1 VRSAKKDI
9 YALFLF
15 LWRFNVKKGIP
26 QIKIPIRPSELT
38 IEAVEPYIDSIFS
51 QFEANAIKIRKDY
64 EIYCLDH
71 PILSKVRAHQ
81 DTDIN
86 NIVLVPDLKAM
97 VDWKTGYTYGNPIK
111 YAQSKTNETDD
122 INYLNKYV
130 RSACQRAVDKEVGKW
145 AFATGVG
152 YYFIEPKSTDF
163 DIENEA
169 PYVLYHKKS
178 DSCTKVYSAFGNN
191 EPLFDIIYTTYKAI
205 QDGHEKEIKVIDVYF
220 SSVLYTYEKPYGA
233 FSWELKNTQSRG
245 FAKPLP
251 LTEKRFNSD
260 GIGIVAM
267 GATLQNAVDRLLS
280 NGLDNVEDIVNEI
293 FVYKNVNLGATPE
306 EQAQNH
312 QKMKKSGALVLSG
325 GSKDNPPDVGTIS
338 TKLSLSEVREL
349 FALIDAKFHSSLGV
363 PMEMS
368 NTNSGGTTKSGSEVA
383 NGYDN
388 AYNRALDDINTM
400 IVADTDLLN
409 KIMWICKN
417 TKGNKINNLAPSE
430 IEIKYSL
437 NLTDNILTKTQ
448 SYVNLVQVGVPHTI
462 ALRLCK
468 LSNDPEAEGKIIE
481 EYARMR
487 VDSTTVAKTDEGSA
501 V

>member
-1 VRSAKKDI
+1 M
-9 YALFLF
+9 
-15 LWRFNVKKGIP
+15 KKGIP
-26 QIKIPIRPSELT
+26 QIKIPIRQSELT
-38 IEAVEPYIDSIFS
+38 IEAVEPYLDSIFA
-51 QFEANAIKIRKDY
+51 QFEKNAIKIRESYDT
-64 EIYCLDH
+64 YCLDH
-71 PILSKVRAHQ
+71 AIQTKVRAHQ

-97 VDWKTGYTYGNPIK
+97 VDWKTGYVYGNPIK
-111 YAQSKTNETDD
+111 YAQSKSNETDD

-152 YYFIEPKSTDF
+152 YYFIEPKSEKF
-163 DIENEA
+163 DIETEA
-169 PYVLYHKKS
+169 PYILYHRQS
-178 DSCTKVYSAFGNN
+178 DSCAKIYSAFGNN
-191 EPLFDIIYTTYKAI
+191 APLFDMLYTTY
-205 QDGHEKEIKVIDVYF
+205 DEIKDGLNHTVKVLDIYF
-220 SSVLYTYEKPYGA
+220 TDKLFTYEK
-233 FSWELKNTQSRG
+233 NTGKGWTRVKAESRG
-245 FAKPLP
+245 IKKPLP
-251 LTEKRFNSD
+251 LVEKRFNSD
-260 GIGIVAM
+260 GIGIVDM
-267 GATLQNAVDRLLS
+267 GITLQNAVDRLLS

-293 FVYKNVNLGATPE
+293 FVYKNVNLGKTPE
-306 EQAQNH
+306 EQANNH
-312 QKMKKSGALVLSG
+312 QKMKKSGALVLNG
-325 GSKDNPPDVGTIS
+325 GSKEMPPDVDTIS

-349 FALIDAKFHSSLGV
+349 FAIIDAKFHSSLGV

-400 IVADTDLLN
+400 IVADTELLN
-409 KIMWICKN
+409 KIMWICQN
-417 TKGNKINNLAPSE
+417 SVGNKINNLAPSE

-481 EYARMR
+481 EYARQKALEQAQSQNPQ
-487 VDSTTVAKTDEGSA
+487 VNNSQE
-501 V
+501 

>member
-1 VRSAKKDI
+1 MKQ
-9 YALFLF
+9 
-15 LWRFNVKKGIP
+15 GILK
-26 QIKIPIRPSELT
+26 IKIPIKTSELT
-38 IEAVEPYIDSIFS
+38 IEAVEPYLDSIFD
-51 QFEANAIKIRKDY
+51 QFEKNAKQIKEDY
-64 EIYCLDH
+64 DTYCLDH
-71 PILSKVRAHQ
+71 PILSKVRAHE

-97 VDWKTGYTYGNPIK
+97 VDWKSGYTYGNPIK

-130 RSACQRAVDKEVGKW
+130 RSCCQRAIDKEVGKW

-152 YYFIEPKSTDF
+152 YYFIEPRSDRF

-169 PYVLYHKKS
+169 PYVLYHKES
-178 DSCTKVYSAFGNN
+178 DTCTKVYSAFNGNN
-191 EPLFDIIYTTYKAI
+191 ALFDMIYTEYNKIENKLT
-205 QDGHEKEIKVIDVYF
+205 IKTKILDIYF
-220 SSVLYTYEKPYGA
+220 PDVLYTYEKEPANG
-233 FSWELKNTQSRG
+233 WIRKNTQSRG
-245 FAKPLP
+245 IRKPLP
-251 LTEKRFNSD
+251 LVEKRFNTD

-267 GATLQNAVDRLLS
+267 GKTLQNAVDKLLS

-293 FVYKNVNLGATPE
+293 FVYKNVNLGATAD
-306 EQAQNH
+306 EQSRNH
-312 QKMKKSGALVLSG
+312 KRMKKSGALVLNG
-325 GSKDNPPDVGTIS
+325 GSKEMPPDVDTIS

-349 FALIDAKFHSSLGV
+349 FTIIDAKFHSSLGV
-363 PMEMS
+363 PLEMS

-400 IVADTDLLN
+400 MVADTELLD

-417 TKGNKINNLAPSE
+417 TAGNKINNLATSE

-437 NLTDNILTKTQ
+437 NLTDNMLTKTQ

-481 EYARMR
+481 DY
-487 VDSTTVAKTDEGSA
+487 VAQKAQQAIEQSK
-501 V
+501 VNNSQE

>member
-1 VRSAKKDI
+1 
-9 YALFLF
+9 
-15 LWRFNVKKGIP
+15 VKKGIP

-38 IEAVEPYIDSIFS
+38 IEAVEPYIDSIFA
-51 QFEANAIKIRKDY
+51 QFEVISANIRRDY
-64 EIYCLDH
+64 NKYCLDH
-71 PILSKVRAHQ
+71 SIWTKVRAHN

-97 VDWKTGYTYGNPIK
+97 VDWKTGYIFGNPIK

-145 AFATGVG
+145 AFSTGVG
-152 YYFIEPKSTDF
+152 YYFIEPKSAKF
-163 DIENEA
+163 DVEIEA
-169 PYVLYHKKS
+169 PYKLYHRDS
-178 DSCTKVYSAFGNN
+178 DSCIKVYSAFGGN
-191 EPLFDIIYTTYKAI
+191 EALFDMLYTTYIKI
-205 QDGHEKEIKVIDVYF
+205 QDNHEKEIKVLDVYF
-220 SSVLYTYEKPYGA
+220 PNMLYTYEKQYGITGWKRKKA
-233 FSWELKNTQSRG
+233 QSRG
-245 FAKPLP
+245 ISKPLP
-251 LTEKRFNSD
+251 LIEKRFNTD

-267 GATLQNAVDRLLS
+267 GESLQNAVDKLLS

-293 FVYKNVNLGATPE
+293 FVYKNVNLGKTPE
-306 EQAQNH
+306 EQADKH
-312 QKMKKSGALVLSG
+312 QRMKKSGALVLSG
-325 GSKDNPPDVGTIS
+325 GSKDNPPDVDTIS
-338 TKLSLSEVREL
+338 TKLSLAEVREL
-349 FALIDAKFHSSLGV
+349 FGIIDAKFHSSLGV

-400 IVADTDLLN
+400 ILADTELLN

-417 TKGNKINNLAPSE
+417 TAGNKINNLAPSE

-448 SYVNLVQVGVPHTI
+448 SYVNLVQVGVPHAI

-481 EYARMR
+481 EYAEQKAQKAMAQA
-487 VDSTTVAKTDEGSA
+487 TQPTVNNSQE
-501 V
+501 

>member
-1 VRSAKKDI
+1 M
-9 YALFLF
+9 
-15 LWRFNVKKGIP
+15 KKGIP

-38 IEAVEPYIDSIFS
+38 IEAVEPYIDRIFS
-51 QFEANAIKIRKDY
+51 QFETNAIAIRKDY
-64 EIYCLDH
+64 DTYCLDH
-71 PILSKVRAHQ
+71 PILTKVRAHQ

-97 VDWKTGYTYGNPIK
+97 VDWKTGYVYGNPIK

-130 RSACQRAVDKEVGKW
+130 RSACQRSVDKEVGKW
-145 AFATGVG
+145 AYATGVG
-152 YYFIEPKSTDF
+152 YYFIEPKSAQF
-163 DIENEA
+163 DIEIEA
-169 PYVLYHKKS
+169 PYLVYHKAS
-178 DSCTKVYSAFGNN
+178 DTCTKVYTAFGNN
-191 EPLFDIIYTTYKAI
+191 EPLFDMIYTPYEQLK
-205 QDGHEKEIKVIDVYF
+205 DGLKVQVKVLDVYF
-220 SSVLYTYEKPYGA
+220 TDMLYTYEKCVGKGWA
-233 FSWELKNTQSRG
+233 RTNTQSRG
-245 FAKPLP
+245 MKKPLP
-251 LTEKRFNSD
+251 LIEKRFNSD
-260 GIGIVAM
+260 GIGIIAM
-267 GATLQNAVDRLLS
+267 GVTLQNAVDRLLS

-293 FVYKNVNLGATPE
+293 FVYKNVNLGKTAE
-306 EQAQNH
+306 DQAANH
-312 QKMKKSGALVLSG
+312 RKMKKSGALVLNG
-325 GSKDNPPDVGTIS
+325 GSKEMPPDVDTIS
-338 TKLSLSEVREL
+338 TKLSLAEVREL
-349 FALIDAKFHSSLGV
+349 FAIIDAKFHSSLGV

-400 IVADTDLLN
+400 IVADTELLN

-417 TKGNKINNLAPSE
+417 STGNKINNLAPSE

-448 SYVNLVQVGVPHTI
+448 SYVNLVQVGVPHAI

-481 EYARMR
+481 EYAEKKAQEALKQAQANQPQ
-487 VDSTTVAKTDEGSA
+487 VNNSQE
-501 V
+501 

>member
-1 VRSAKKDI
+1 M
-9 YALFLF
+9 
-15 LWRFNVKKGIP
+15 KKGIP

-38 IEAVEPYIDSIFS
+38 IEAVEPYIDSVFA
-51 QFEANAIKIRKDY
+51 QFKKNADQIRKDY
-64 EIYCLDH
+64 DTYCLDH
-71 PILSKVRAHQ
+71 PILTKVRAHQ

-97 VDWKTGYTYGNPIK
+97 VDWKTGYVYGNPIK

-130 RSACQRAVDKEVGKW
+130 RGACQRSVDKEVGKW
-145 AFATGVG
+145 AYATGVG

-163 DIENEA
+163 NVENEA
-169 PYVLYHKKS
+169 PYVLYHRDS
-178 DSCTKVYSAFGNN
+178 DTCTKVYTAFGAN
-191 EPLFDIIYTTYKAI
+191 EPLFDILYTTYEQIVKKQKRTVEVLDI
-205 QDGHEKEIKVIDVYF
+205 YF
-220 SSVLYTYEKPYGA
+220 PDTLYTYEKSFGVNQ
-233 FSWELKNTQSRG
+233 WRLKSKQSRG
-245 FAKPLP
+245 VVKPLP
-251 LTEKRFNSD
+251 LVEKRFNSD

-267 GATLQNAVDRLLS
+267 GYTLQNAVDRLLS

-306 EQAQNH
+306 EQAEKH
-312 QKMKKSGALVLSG
+312 IKMKKFGALVLNG
-325 GSKDNPPDVGTIS
+325 GSKEMPPDVDTIS
-338 TKLSLSEVREL
+338 TKLSLTEVREL
-349 FALIDAKFHSSLGV
+349 FSIVDAKFHSSLGV

-400 IVADTDLLN
+400 IVADSELLN
-409 KIMWICKN
+409 KIMWICQN
-417 TKGNKINNLAPSE
+417 TVGNKINNLAPSE

-437 NLTDNILTKTQ
+437 NLTDNILTKSQ
-448 SYVNLVQVGVPHTI
+448 SYVNFVQVGVPHTI

-481 EYARMR
+481 EYARQKAQEQAQANQPQ
-487 VDSTTVAKTDEGSA
+487 VNNSQE
-501 V
+501 

>member
-1 VRSAKKDI
+1 M
-9 YALFLF
+9 
-15 LWRFNVKKGIP
+15 KKGIP

-38 IEAVEPYIDSIFS
+38 IEAVEPYIDSIFA
-51 QFEANAIKIRKDY
+51 QFENNAIEIRKDY
-64 EIYCLDH
+64 DIYCLDH
-71 PILSKVRAHQ
+71 PIHTKVRAHK

-152 YYFIEPKSTDF
+152 YYFIEPKSTEF
-163 DIENEA
+163 DIETEA
-169 PYVLYHKKS
+169 PYLVYHKQS
-178 DSCTKVYSAFGNN
+178 DTCAKIYTAFGNN
-191 EPLFDIIYTTYKAI
+191 EALFDIIYTTYE
-205 QDGHEKEIKVIDVYF
+205 QLVDGLKMQIKVLDVYF
-220 SSVLYTYEKPYGA
+220 EDTLYTYEKQIGKGWYR
-233 FSWELKNTQSRG
+233 KYTQSRG
-245 FAKPLP
+245 MKKPLP
-251 LTEKRFNSD
+251 LVEKRFNSD

-267 GATLQNAVDRLLS
+267 GNTLQNAVDRLLS

-293 FVYKNVNLGATPE
+293 FVYKNVNLGKTDE
-306 EQAQNH
+306 EKAENH
-312 QKMKKSGALVLSG
+312 RKMKKAGALVLSG
-325 GSKDNPPDVGTIS
+325 GSKEMPPDVDTIS

-349 FALIDAKFHSSLGV
+349 FAIIDAKFHSSLGV

-400 IVADTDLLN
+400 IVADTELLN
-409 KIMWICKN
+409 KIMWICKHS
-417 TKGNKINNLAPSE
+417 KGNKINNLAPSE

-481 EYARMR
+481 EYARQKAIEQ
-487 VDSTTVAKTDEGSA
+487 AKTQQPQVNNSQE
-501 V
+501 

>member
-1 VRSAKKDI
+1 M
-9 YALFLF
+9 
-15 LWRFNVKKGIP
+15 KKGIP
-26 QIKIPIRPSELT
+26 QIKIPIRLSELT
-38 IEAVEPYIDSIFS
+38 IEAIEPYIDSIFS
-51 QFEANAIKIRKDY
+51 QFSSNATAIRKDY
-64 EIYCLDH
+64 DIYCLDH
-71 PILSKVRAHQ
+71 PIHTKVRSHQ

-97 VDWKTGYTYGNPIK
+97 VDWKTGYVYGNPIK
-111 YAQSKTNETDD
+111 YAQSKTSETDD

-152 YYFIEPKSTDF
+152 YYFIEPKSTKF
-163 DIENEA
+163 NIENEA
-169 PYVLYHKKS
+169 PYVVYHRES
-178 DSCTKVYSAFGNN
+178 DSCTKVYSAFGSK
-191 EPLFDIIYTTYKAI
+191 EPLFDILYTTYEEIK
-205 QDGHEKEIKVIDVYF
+205 DGHKKEVKVLDIYF
-220 SSVLYTYEKPYGA
+220 EDFLYTYEKG
-233 FSWELKNTQSRG
+233 FGVTNWKRTNTQSRG

-251 LTEKRFNSD
+251 LVEKRFNTD
-260 GIGIVAM
+260 GIGIVSM
-267 GATLQNAVDRLLS
+267 GETLQNAVDNLLS

-293 FVYKNVNLGATPE
+293 FVYKNVNLGKTAE
-306 EQAQNH
+306 DQAENH
-312 QKMKKSGALVLSG
+312 RKMKKSGALVLNG
-325 GSKDNPPDVGTIS
+325 GSKDMPPSVDTIS

-349 FALIDAKFHSSLGV
+349 FAIIDAKFHSSLGV

-400 IVADTDLLN
+400 IVADTELLN
-409 KIMWICKN
+409 KIMWICQN
-417 TKGNKINNLAPSE
+417 SVGNKINNLAPSE

-481 EYARMR
+481 EYAEKKAQKAFEQSQENQ
-487 VDSTTVAKTDEGSA
+487 VNNSQE
-501 V
+501 

>member
-1 VRSAKKDI
+1 M
-9 YALFLF
+9 
-15 LWRFNVKKGIP
+15 KKGIP
-26 QIKIPIRPSELT
+26 QIKIPIRPRELS
-38 IEAVEPYIDSIFS
+38 IIAVEPYIDSIFA
-51 QFEANAIKIRKDY
+51 QFSKNAAEIRKDY
-64 EIYCLDH
+64 DIYCLDH
-71 PILSKVRAHQ
+71 PIQSKVRAHE

-152 YYFIEPKSTDF
+152 YYFIEPKSENF
-163 DIENEA
+163 DIETEA
-169 PYVLYHKKS
+169 PYLVYHKPS
-178 DSCTKVYSAFGNN
+178 DTCTKVYSAFGNN
-191 EPLFDIIYTTYKAI
+191 EALFDMVYTTYKLI
-205 QDGHEKEIKVIDVYF
+205 ENELDVTVEVLDIYF
-220 SSVLYTYEKPYGA
+220 PDTLYTYEKRVGMG
-233 FSWELKNTQSRG
+233 WTRVNTQSRG
-245 FAKPLP
+245 IAKPLP
-251 LTEKRFNSD
+251 LVEKRFNSD

-267 GATLQNAVDRLLS
+267 GKTLQDAVDRLLS

-293 FVYKNVNLGATPE
+293 FVYKNVNLGKTPE
-306 EQAQNH
+306 DQAQNH
-312 QKMKKSGALVLSG
+312 RKMKKSGALVLNG
-325 GSKDNPPDVGTIS
+325 GSKDMPPDVDTIS

-349 FALIDAKFHSSLGV
+349 FAIIDAKFHSSLGV

-400 IVADTDLLN
+400 IVADTELLN

-417 TKGNKINNLAPSE
+417 TAGNKINNLAPSE

-437 NLTDNILTKTQ
+437 NLTDNMLTKTQ
-448 SYVNLVQVGVPHTI
+448 SYVNLVQVGVPHTM

-481 EYARMR
+481 EYVRQKAQEQAQMQQPQ
-487 VDSTTVAKTDEGSA
+487 VNNSQE
-501 V
+501 

>member
-1 VRSAKKDI
+1 M
-9 YALFLF
+9 
-15 LWRFNVKKGIP
+15 KKGIP
-26 QIKIPIRPSELT
+26 QIKIPIRLSELT
-38 IEAVEPYIDSIFS
+38 IEAIEPYIDSIFS
-51 QFEANAIKIRKDY
+51 QFSSNATSIRKDY
-64 EIYCLDH
+64 DIYCLDH
-71 PILSKVRAHQ
+71 PIHTKVRAHQ
-81 DTDIN
+81 DTNIN

-97 VDWKTGYTYGNPIK
+97 VDWKTGYVYGNPIK
-111 YAQSKTNETDD
+111 YAQSKTSETDD

-152 YYFIEPKSTDF
+152 YYFIEPKSTKF
-163 DIENEA
+163 NIENEA
-169 PYVLYHKKS
+169 PYVVYHRES
-178 DSCTKVYSAFGNN
+178 DSCTKVYSAFGSK
-191 EPLFDIIYTTYKAI
+191 EPLFDMLYTTYEEIK
-205 QDGHEKEIKVIDVYF
+205 DGHKKEVKVLDIYF
-220 SSVLYTYEKPYGA
+220 EDFLYTYEKEFGVTK
-233 FSWELKNTQSRG
+233 WKRTTTQSRG

-251 LTEKRFNSD
+251 LVEKRFNTD
-260 GIGIVAM
+260 GIGIVSM
-267 GATLQNAVDRLLS
+267 GETLQNAVDNLLS

-293 FVYKNVNLGATPE
+293 FVYKNVNLGKTAE
-306 EQAQNH
+306 DQAENH
-312 QKMKKSGALVLSG
+312 RKMKKSGALVLNG
-325 GSKDNPPDVGTIS
+325 GSKDMPPSVDTIS

-349 FALIDAKFHSSLGV
+349 FAIIDAKFHSSLGV

-400 IVADTDLLN
+400 IVADTELLN
-409 KIMWICKN
+409 KIMWICQN
-417 TKGNKINNLAPSE
+417 SVGNKINNLAPSE

-481 EYARMR
+481 EYAEKKAQKAFEQSQENQ
-487 VDSTTVAKTDEGSA
+487 VNNSQE
-501 V
+501 

>member
-1 VRSAKKDI
+1 MR
-9 YALFLF
+9 
-15 LWRFNVKKGIP
+15 KGIP

-38 IEAVEPYIDSIFS
+38 IEAVEPYLDSVFA
-51 QFEANAIKIRKDY
+51 QFMANATKITKDY
-64 EIYCLDH
+64 DVYCLDH
-71 PILSKVRAHQ
+71 KIHLKVRAHQ

-130 RSACQRAVDKEVGKW
+130 RSACQRSVDKEVGKW

-163 DIENEA
+163 DVETEA
-169 PYVLYHKKS
+169 PYIVYHRTS
-178 DSCTKVYSAFGNN
+178 DTCTKVYSAFDNN
-191 EPLFDIIYTTYKAI
+191 MPLFDILYTTYKVI
-205 QDGHEKEIKVIDVYF
+205 EKGQEREVKVLDIYF
-220 SSVLYTYEKPYGA
+220 PENLYTYENEIGRGWVNK
-233 FSWELKNTQSRG
+233 KTQSRG

-251 LTEKRFNSD
+251 LVEKRFNSD
-260 GIGIVAM
+260 GIGIIAM
-267 GATLQNAVDRLLS
+267 GETLQYAVDTLLS

-293 FVYKNVNLGATPE
+293 FVYKNVNLGNTPE
-306 EQAQNH
+306 EQADKH
-312 QKMKKSGALVLSG
+312 RRMKKSGALVLNG
-325 GSKDNPPDVGTIS
+325 GSKEMPPDVDTIS

-349 FALIDAKFHSSLGV
+349 FSIIDAKFHSSLGI

-400 IVADTDLLN
+400 IVADTELLN

-481 EYARMR
+481 EYAKKK
-487 VDSTTVAKTDEGSA
+487 VQEAQKAFEQTSKDEKTEDTPTVNNSQE
-501 V
+501 

>member
-1 VRSAKKDI
+1 M
-9 YALFLF
+9 
-15 LWRFNVKKGIP
+15 KKGIP

-38 IEAVEPYIDSIFS
+38 IEAVEPYIDSIFA
-51 QFEANAIKIRKDY
+51 QFENNAIEIRKDY
-64 EIYCLDH
+64 DIYCLDH
-71 PILSKVRAHQ
+71 PIHTKVRAHQ

-152 YYFIEPKSTDF
+152 YYFIEPKSTEF
-163 DIENEA
+163 DIETEA
-169 PYVLYHKKS
+169 PYLVYHKQS
-178 DSCTKVYSAFGNN
+178 DTCAKIYTAFGNN
-191 EPLFDIIYTTYKAI
+191 EALFDIIYTTYE
-205 QDGHEKEIKVIDVYF
+205 QLVDGLKMQIKVLDVYF
-220 SSVLYTYEKPYGA
+220 EDTLYTYEKQIGKDWYR
-233 FSWELKNTQSRG
+233 KYTQSRG
-245 FAKPLP
+245 MKKPLP
-251 LTEKRFNSD
+251 LVEKRFNSD

-267 GATLQNAVDRLLS
+267 GNTLQNAVDRLLS

-293 FVYKNVNLGATPE
+293 FVYKNVNLGKTDE
-306 EQAQNH
+306 EKAENH
-312 QKMKKSGALVLSG
+312 RKMKKAGALVLNG
-325 GSKDNPPDVGTIS
+325 GSKEMPPDVDTIS

-349 FALIDAKFHSSLGV
+349 FAIIDAKFHSSLGV

-400 IVADTDLLN
+400 IVADTELLN
-409 KIMWICKN
+409 KIMWICKHS
-417 TKGNKINNLAPSE
+417 KGNKINNLAPSE

-481 EYARMR
+481 EYARQKAIEQ
-487 VDSTTVAKTDEGSA
+487 AKTQQPQVNNSQE
-501 V
+501 